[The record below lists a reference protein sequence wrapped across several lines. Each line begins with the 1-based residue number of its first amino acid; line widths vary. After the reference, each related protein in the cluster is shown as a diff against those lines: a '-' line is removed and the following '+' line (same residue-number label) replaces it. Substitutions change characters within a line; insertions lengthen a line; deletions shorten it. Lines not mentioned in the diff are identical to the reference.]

1 MIQIR
6 TSQPVETIP
15 EAPSQAS
22 RPVWLALGLFIL
34 GAGAASIA
42 LFGPLVGDV
51 IRYHVSE
58 GAANQ
63 VVGGDVAGL
72 LLVAPLSVLAGILI
86 WRGHFAGSVL
96 ALGPA
101 VYALYMYSQLALG
114 GDFIRY
120 PGNTERFFPLYLGL
134 FILAGA
140 IVIRVWTMIDTDRLP
155 VTRRWVDR
163 TLGIFFLVMAVFLT
177 LGLHVPGLI
186 DIWAGQPSS
195 EYLADPAVFWLVKFM
210 DLGIVVP
217 GMVLAGIGILRGSAW
232 AHKIKY
238 AAVGWG
244 GLLGA
249 SVAGMAIV
257 MQATGDPAAT
267 LANTVAFSAFAAIA
281 IAMAWIVY
289 LPLMRRDVS

>member
-1 MIQIR
+1 
-6 TSQPVETIP
+6 
-15 EAPSQAS
+15 
-22 RPVWLALGLFIL
+22 
-34 GAGAASIA
+34 
-42 LFGPLVGDV
+42 
-51 IRYHVSE
+51 
-58 GAANQ
+58 
-63 VVGGDVAGL
+63 
-72 LLVAPLSVLAGILI
+72 
-86 WRGHFAGSVL
+86 
-96 ALGPA
+96 
-101 VYALYMYSQLALG
+101 
-114 GDFIRY
+114 
-120 PGNTERFFPLYLGL
+120 
-134 FILAGA
+134 
-140 IVIRVWTMIDTDRLP
+140 
-155 VTRRWVDR
+155 
-163 TLGIFFLVMAVFLT
+163 MAVFLT